1 MYFITNGIIESSQ
14 NLNYSETLEYEN
26 LSIEY
31 GSWDIVKLYRMNSLN
46 LGNESIEID
55 FLLNFKRK
63 IQCLRVEDDNPKIDA
78 FFAIMPGD
86 VLAHIYDQYKQTLL
100 EGNVRLYL
108 QKTNKVNRQICK
120 TIKERPEMFFSFNNG
135 ISATAKHV
143 EFGSG
148 GSKTAPFITKITD
161 LQIVNGGQTTATIA
175 AMQEYDLSKV
185 FVPMKIS
192 VIKDLDEYSEIVKD
206 ISTSANSQ
214 SAIKRSDFL
223 SGDEYLQQIEAI
235 SKQETEPHTKTRWYF
250 ERKRGQYKN
259 ELLGLIGYDKTLFS
273 STYPKSQILDKSEVA
288 RLAILWNMKPY
299 IACKSKEVVTV
310 TYFNSLRDEND
321 IKIDSVFYRNIVSLH
336 ILFNEIN
343 NYVKC
348 NYVRLFGTYTSR
360 ITYYVISSIAYI
372 TEKKFDL
379 FYIWSYQEVQ
389 NGIVKAIKPLVSLI
403 HNHLFEGDYRPNYLK
418 DEDCWEELKK
428 KLDSMA
434 DVKFS
439 VEEICSR
446 NIIATNELSEDEK
459 IIDKAISIPAPT
471 WKAIAKWGKIT
482 GKLSMAERLRLS
494 NYAVRHR
501 ALEIFKN
508 VRTAKCAL
516 ELEEKARKLGFSID
530 KLA

>member
-1 MYFITNGIIESSQ
+1 MNIKDFSSDIFASALRNSQENNTNI
-14 NLNYSETLEYEN
+14 
-26 LSIEY
+26 
-31 GSWDIVKLYRMNSLN
+31 D
-46 LGNESIEID
+46 IEIAQNMLD
-55 FLLNFKRK
+55 IMSECGEIVSYEMCPFKMRRTSLTAYSYNEDLESLDLFLFSKS
-63 IQCLRVEDDNPKIDA
+63 
-78 FFAIMPGD
+78 
-86 VLAHIYDQYKQTLL
+86 QT
-100 EGNVRLYL
+100 
-108 QKTNKVNRQICK
+108 
-120 TIKERPEMFFSFNNG
+120 
-135 ISATAKHV
+135 
-143 EFGSG
+143 
-148 GSKTAPFITKITD
+148 
-161 LQIVNGGQTTATIA
+161 
-175 AMQEYDLSKV
+175 
-185 FVPMKIS
+185 PMGKIS
-192 VIKDLDEYSEIVKD
+192 IDFVIDKYDELNSFYREALRSTPFYGAELSDDVK
-206 ISTSANSQ
+206 
-214 SAIKRSDFL
+214 
-223 SGDEYLQQIEAI
+223 
-235 SKQETEPHTKTRWYF
+235 
-250 ERKRGQYKN
+250 
-259 ELLGLIGYDKTLFS
+259 
-273 STYPKSQILDKSEVA
+273 ILDKSEVA

-299 IACKSKEVVTV
+299 LACKSKEVVTV
-310 TYFNSLRDEND
+310 TYFNSIRNEND
-321 IKIDSVFYRNIVSLH
+321 VKTDSVFYRNIVSLH

-379 FYIWSYQEVQ
+379 FYIWSHQEVQ

-439 VEEICSR
+439 IEEICSR
-446 NIIATNELSEDEK
+446 NIIATNGLSEDEK

-471 WKAIAKWGKIT
+471 WKAIAEWGKVT